1 MRIVVFA
8 LLVAL
13 CVPTAIKAE
22 PTGGRVTIVSMR
34 PYSGGLIYLQVSSND
49 LCGTEIFSFTES
61 EVNGKEMYA
70 VALTALVTGKQV
82 QLEARGCSGWGT
94 RLQSIYIYR

>member
-1 MRIVVFA
+1 MRIAVFT
-8 LLVAL
+8 LLMAL
-13 CVPTAIKAE
+13 CAPTAVQAE
-22 PTGGRVTIVSMR
+22 PTGGRVTIISIR

-49 LCGTEIFSFTES
+49 LCGTEVFSFTDS

-70 VALTALVTGKQV
+70 VAMTALVTGKQV
-82 QLEARGCSGWGT
+82 QLEARGCNGWGT